1 MTTDEQAQFDSDSQ
15 VGVLVTAVDPTGLA
29 ARSGIMAG
37 DIVTNLH
44 QKPIKTVTDFT
55 SAISSLPKQGV
66 VTIEVVRQGIPAI
79 IGLRIE

>member
-1 MTTDEQAQFDSDSQ
+1 
-15 VGVLVTAVDPTGLA
+15 
-29 ARSGIMAG
+29 MAG

>member
-1 MTTDEQAQFDSDSQ
+1 
-15 VGVLVTAVDPTGLA
+15 
-29 ARSGIMAG
+29 
-37 DIVTNLH
+37 
-44 QKPIKTVTDFT
+44 VTDFT